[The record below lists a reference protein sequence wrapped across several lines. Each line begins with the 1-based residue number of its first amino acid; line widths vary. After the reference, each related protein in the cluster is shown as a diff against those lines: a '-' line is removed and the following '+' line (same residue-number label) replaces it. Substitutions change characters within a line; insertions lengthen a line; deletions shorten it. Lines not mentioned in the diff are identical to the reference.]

1 MLLEIM
7 LLLAL
12 LVGVPVLVGHVIS
25 TGGDSDD
32 C

>member
-7 LLLAL
+7 LLLAI

-25 TGGDSDD
+25 EGSQDGR
-32 C
+32 

>member
-12 LVGVPVLVGHVIS
+12 LVGIPVLVGHVIS
-25 TGGDSDD
+25 EGAQDGR
-32 C
+32 